1 MDAKEVLDL
10 FKMSA
15 MTPNLENS
23 NTRSE
28 PYLFYATV
36 CGPSPAAVRT
46 YVDAYVCQSR

>member
-1 MDAKEVLDL
+1 MDAEEALDL
-10 FKMSA
+10 IKISA
-15 MTPNLENS
+15 MTPNLKNS
-23 NTRSE
+23 TRSE